1 MFIGKEL
8 RWKKT
13 AFLSHSNN
21 HFPSQSYSPHLSG
34 TEEKKVT
41 SMVVVSKETVGI
53 GSVKDYAWYGSFN
66 KLIQVT
72 SFLLRF
78 VNNLMTN
85 ITKFKQKEKIGE
97 MLVEEK
103 FENKIRLVR

>member
-34 TEEKKVT
+34 TEDKKVT
-41 SMVVVSKETVGI
+41 IMVVVSKETVGI
-53 GSVKDYAWYGSFN
+53 G
-66 KLIQVT
+66 L
-72 SFLLRF
+72 
-78 VNNLMTN
+78 
-85 ITKFKQKEKIGE
+85 
-97 MLVEEK
+97 
-103 FENKIRLVR
+103 